1 MIPQNNPFMALAQ
14 MMKNG
19 GDPMPIIQQAAR
31 MNPRMGQF
39 LQMVNGKSPEQLKQM
54 AMNIA
59 KEKGTTVEAMAQ
71 QMGFSIPK

>member
-19 GDPMPIIQQAAR
+19 GNPMPIIQQAAR
-31 MNPRMGQF
+31 ANPQLNQF

-59 KEKGTTVEAMAQ
+59 KEKGTTVEEVAQ
-71 QMGFSIPK
+71 QMGLSVPK